1 MHAWS
6 LSLPRGK
13 QGREHFYFLIVL
25 LAAKHGT
32 DHAAQRFK
40 DVVAAHPILT
50 DRLGRMRG
58 HVQKTAHGEHIM
70 IRNLLATTAIATLI
84 ATGAVAQTT
93 TTPTPTDP
101 AAPTG
106 TQQEQMTVHAEG
118 HLASNIIGESVY
130 NSTSEDAENIGEVTD
145 LVLSEDGNVEA
156 IVVGVGGFL
165 GIGQKE
171 VALEYDLAEWSEQ
184 QDGER
189 RVVVETSRDAL
200 EAQQEFDRAAYRP
213 MPADADVAES
223 KPATA
228 DDLAAAPA
236 QEGNTGEGADDEIAM
251 APDEGDTGAQTD
263 AGSDSV
269 AVVPTQPDASGS
281 DQTAAA
287 PTEERLGG
295 EGTDASQ
302 DMAATEQPD
311 EQVGD
316 QTAQQQDDPAQD
328 QQTAQ
333 SDQQGAQGTDQ
344 TMTGAVDPSNMQE
357 AQPDQIRA
365 ENLTGTAVYG
375 SNDERIGEIGD
386 VILTPEGDVDAAIVD
401 VGGFLGIGEKEVA
414 LSMENLSFMTDEND
428 ELYLFTNFTQ
438 EELEAQPEYDEAN
451 YAERRDEMLLQSQ

>member
-1 MHAWS
+1 
-6 LSLPRGK
+6 
-13 QGREHFYFLIVL
+13 
-25 LAAKHGT
+25 
-32 DHAAQRFK
+32 
-40 DVVAAHPILT
+40 
-50 DRLGRMRG
+50 
-58 HVQKTAHGEHIM
+58 
-70 IRNLLATTAIATLI
+70 
-84 ATGAVAQTT
+84 
-93 TTPTPTDP
+93 
-101 AAPTG
+101 
-106 TQQEQMTVHAEG
+106 
-118 HLASNIIGESVY
+118 
-130 NSTSEDAENIGEVTD
+130 
-145 LVLSEDGNVEA
+145 
-156 IVVGVGGFL
+156 
-165 GIGQKE
+165 
-171 VALEYDLAEWSEQ
+171 
-184 QDGER
+184 
-189 RVVVETSRDAL
+189 
-200 EAQQEFDRAAYRP
+200 
-213 MPADADVAES
+213 
-223 KPATA
+223 
-228 DDLAAAPA
+228 
-236 QEGNTGEGADDEIAM
+236 M

-328 QQTAQ
+328 QQAAQ

-428 ELYLFTNFTQ
+428 ELYLFTDFTQ